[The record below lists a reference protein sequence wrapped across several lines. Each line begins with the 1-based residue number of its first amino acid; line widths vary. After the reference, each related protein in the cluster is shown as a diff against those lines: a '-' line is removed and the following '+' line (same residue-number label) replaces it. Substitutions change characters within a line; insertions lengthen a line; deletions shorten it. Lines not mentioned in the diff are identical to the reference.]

1 MKQQYSYAKDI
12 TREID
17 GVIKAESDAH
27 IIDEIKEYVITA
39 EQMRPQLLPNLFKGL
54 QPGGSNRCVW
64 ISGDFGSGK
73 SHLLKILSYV
83 LENEIDVD
91 GDKPAEVF
99 ESKCGSDFEL
109 KKQIQGATS
118 VPTVSILFNIQK
130 KLDAGAKGSVD
141 PVLMIFLKEFNS
153 RLGYDDKK
161 PAIAEI
167 ERYFASKGKYEWL
180 KEEYKK
186 RFNTEWVKDRPGI
199 LLKLQRL
206 AEIFADMEG
215 IDKETAYKNLKTQI
229 DNYNIDSDGFVKL
242 IKNWL
247 DERPGTRLIF
257 FVDEVGQFIGKDVHR
272 MLSLQTIAEGLGDM
286 TGNRA
291 TVMVTSQMD
300 IDSTVGDLT
309 ARQKY
314 DFSRIQGRFTQRIS
328 LTSANADE
336 VIQRRILEKTPEAE
350 KELKETFEKNRNII
364 KSLFQFGDDS
374 QYKSNYRSAA
384 EFAVDFPFVD
394 YQLNLLQQS
403 IINLSKN
410 NAFTG
415 DSNSVGERSL
425 LAITHQVANDYKDFD
440 LDRIVQFSDMYEGI
454 RAQLQTKIQND
465 IMQAEKTLDD
475 PLALKVLKALFLLKY
490 VNGFPTTADNVAK
503 ILLPSLD
510 TDFPEFKKQVQEA
523 LNKLV
528 RQSYI
533 DKGAKEDYHF
543 QTNEEKDIENEIKA
557 QELAPDAISKELMK
571 ILRDEVFSENKI
583 KLTANKIF
591 PYGRFVDDQQDGKE
605 SDIYIHFVTSNSDV
619 QVGDSQIMTNYSL
632 QHPNQLIVALEE
644 DKHLAEDLAMFLKAE
659 KCLGRL
665 LNNSEGHRLQIV
677 SDKRRINGRRR
688 ENLIERLTNATKGS
702 RLYMN
707 ASEITDIRTA
717 DLKGRLNEAM
727 GRLVKLVYTNLDMLT
742 IEYDDSTLKSIIAD
756 KASGEFTFPM
766 DAAMQEVLNFI
777 NRNKSLS
784 VRTKVSDLVTHFRSN
799 SYGWYETATICI
811 LAKLYKTDKISFRY
825 NGNLIDD
832 RQLYSLLTN
841 SSSRQSVIVDV
852 EETISN
858 SKVTKLKKL
867 YQELFD
873 DETCV
878 AQGAKDVH
886 KAFIER
892 LNKEAQAIKVL
903 ANSHRFEFSKPL
915 KDVTAD
921 METLCKLQYPALYS
935 KESAIEDLIDAK
947 EDVVEPINSF
957 VKGRQFS
964 IFENLDKV
972 IQGNRANKRYVDP
985 ETMATLEEIYVCAE
999 PWERMTEA
1007 KKAYDKMQTEI
1018 SNRQKEERTK
1028 LIDDIEMKFSAIKS
1042 LPAYSTLKSH
1052 QTKQVETIFTAMKKG
1067 AEEERFIGNLIANQ
1081 SEVTRAYNRVLD
1093 SINSWV
1099 EQNNKD
1105 DESDP
1110 SSGSGEADGSGSTG
1124 ATGTGGSHTKPRK
1137 VRKVINRQKAMTVNY
1152 SKPML
1157 ETKEDVEAY
1166 LDSLRK
1172 QLMRY
1177 IDNETSIMLS

>member
-12 TREID
+12 TRPID
-17 GVIKAESDAH
+17 GVIKAESDSH

-39 EQMRPQLLPNLFKGL
+39 EQIRPQLLPSLFQGL
-54 QPGGSNRCVW
+54 QPGGLNRCVW

-73 SHLLKILSYV
+73 SHLLKILSFV
-83 LENEIDVD
+83 LENNLDVD
-91 GDKPAEVF
+91 GAKCADLFAD
-99 ESKCGSDFEL
+99 KCGSDFEL
-109 KKQIQGATS
+109 KKQIQVATS

-130 KLDAGAKGSVD
+130 KLDAGTKGSVD

-180 KEEYKK
+180 KEEYSR
-186 RFNTEWVKDRPGI
+186 RFKTEWIKDRPGI

-206 AEIFADMEG
+206 AEVFAEMEG
-215 IDKETAYKNLKTQI
+215 IDQDTAYKNLKTQI

-242 IKNWL
+242 VKNWL
-247 DERPGTRLIF
+247 DEHPGTRLIF

-309 ARQKY
+309 SRQKY

-336 VIQRRILEKTPEAE
+336 VIQRRILEKTPDAD
-350 KELKETFEKNRNII
+350 KILKADFEKNRNII

-425 LAITHQVANDYKDFD
+425 LAITHQVANDYKDFG

-475 PLALKVLKALFLLKY
+475 ELALKVLKALFLLKY

-503 ILLPSLD
+503 ILLPTLD
-510 TDFPEFKKQVQEA
+510 TNFPEFKKLVQEA

-533 DKGAKEDYHF
+533 EKGAKDDYHF

-557 QELAPDAISKELMK
+557 QELAPDAINKELMK

-605 SDIYIHFVTSNSDV
+605 ADLYIHFVTSNSDI
-619 QVGDSQIMTNYSL
+619 QVSDDQIMTNYSL

-644 DKHLAEDLAMFLKAE
+644 DKHLAEDLSMFLKAE

-688 ENLIERLTNATKGS
+688 ENLIERLTHSVKGA

-707 ASEITDIRTA
+707 ASEITDIRTG

-727 GRLVKLVYTNLDMLT
+727 GRLVKLVYTNLDMLS
-742 IEYDDSTLKSIIAD
+742 IEYDDTTLKTIIAD
-756 KASGEFTFPM
+756 KASGEFAYQM
-766 DAAMQEVLNFI
+766 DAAMQEVVNFV
-777 NRNKSLS
+777 NKNKSLS
-784 VRTKVSDLVTHFRSN
+784 VRTKVSDLVAHFRSN
-799 SYGWYETATICI
+799 TYGWYETATLAI
-811 LAKLYKTDKISFRY
+811 LAKLYKIDKISFRH
-825 NGNLIDD
+825 NGNPVDD
-832 RQLYSLLTN
+832 KNLYTLLTN
-841 SSSRQSVIVDV
+841 SSNRQNVIVDV

-858 SKVTKLKKL
+858 GKISKLKNL
-867 YQELFD
+867 YRELFD
-873 DETCV
+873 DETCT

-892 LNKEAQAIKVL
+892 LNKETLELRTLV
-903 ANSHRFEFSKPL
+903 NSHRFEFIIPL
-915 KDVTAD
+915 KDVLSE
-921 METLCKLQYPALYS
+921 MESLTKLSYPTLYS
-935 KESAIEDLIDAK
+935 KESAIEDIIDAK
-947 EDVVEPINSF
+947 EDVADPVKSF
-957 VKGRQFS
+957 VRGRQFS
-964 IFENLDKV
+964 IFESLNNLM
-972 IQGNRANKRYVDP
+972 QGNQANIKYVEQGLMD
-985 ETMATLEEIYVCAE
+985 TLQEIFTSAE
-999 PWERMTEA
+999 PWDRMTEA
-1007 KKAYDKMQTEI
+1007 KEVYEKIQTEI
-1018 SNRQKEERTK
+1018 SDRQKEERAK
-1028 LIDDIEMKFSAIKS
+1028 LLDDIETKFNAVKA
-1042 LPAYSTLKSH
+1042 LPSYSTLKPY
-1052 QTKQVETIFTAMKKG
+1052 QIKQIEAIFSAMKEG
-1067 AEEERFIGNLIANQ
+1067 AEKERFIGNLIANQ
-1081 SEVTRAYNRVLD
+1081 SEVVKNYDRVLD
-1093 SINSWV
+1093 SINRWV
-1099 EQNNKD
+1099 EENNKES
-1105 DESDP
+1105 ESDKEEKKE
-1110 SSGSGEADGSGSTG
+1110 GKDTGAGTGSGS
-1124 ATGTGGSHTKPRK
+1124 KPKPHK
-1137 VRKVINRQKAMTVNY
+1137 VRKVVNRQKAMTVSY
-1152 SKPML
+1152 PKPML

-1166 LDSLRK
+1166 ISSLRK
-1172 QLMRY
+1172 QLMGY

>member
-1 MKQQYSYAKDI
+1 MKQQDSYAKDI
-12 TREID
+12 TRPID
-17 GVIKAESDAH
+17 GVIKAESDSH

-39 EQMRPQLLPNLFKGL
+39 EQMRPQLLPSLFKGL
-54 QPGGSNRCVW
+54 QPGGLNRCVW

-83 LENEIDVD
+83 LENNLDVEGEKCAD
-91 GDKPAEVF
+91 VF
-99 ESKCGSDFEL
+99 ADKCGNDFEL
-109 KKQIQGATS
+109 KKQIQVATS

-130 KLDAGAKGSVD
+130 KLNAGTKGSVD

-180 KEEYKK
+180 KEEYSR
-186 RFNTEWVKDRPGI
+186 RFKTEWVKDRPGI

-206 AEIFADMEG
+206 AEVFAEMEG
-215 IDKETAYKNLKTQI
+215 IDQDTAYKNLKTQI

-242 IKNWL
+242 VKNWL
-247 DERPGTRLIF
+247 DEHPGTRLIF

-309 ARQKY
+309 SRQKY

-336 VIQRRILEKTPEAE
+336 VIQRRILEKTPDAE
-350 KELKETFEKNRNII
+350 KVLKEDFEKNRNII

-425 LAITHQVANDYKDFD
+425 LAITHQVANDYKDFG

-475 PLALKVLKALFLLKY
+475 ELALKVLKALFLLKY

-503 ILLPSLD
+503 ILLPTLD
-510 TDFPEFKKQVQEA
+510 TNFPEFKKLVQEA

-533 DKGAKEDYHF
+533 EKGAKDDYHF

-557 QELAPDAISKELMK
+557 QELAPDAINKELMK

-605 SDIYIHFVTSNSDV
+605 ADLYIHFVTSNSDI
-619 QVGDSQIMTNYSL
+619 QVSDNQIMTNYSL

-644 DKHLAEDLAMFLKAE
+644 DKHLAEDLSMFLKAE

-688 ENLIERLTNATKGS
+688 ENLIERLTNSVKGA

-707 ASEITDIRTA
+707 TSEITDIRTS

-742 IEYDDSTLKSIIAD
+742 IEYDDTTLKTIITD
-756 KASGEFTFPM
+756 KTSGDFAFQM
-766 DAAMQEVLNFI
+766 DAAMQEVLNFV

-784 VRTKVSDLVTHFRSN
+784 VRTKVSDLVAHFRSN
-799 SYGWYETATICI
+799 TYGWYENATLSI
-811 LAKLYKTDKISFRY
+811 LAKLYKIDKISFRY
-825 NGNLIDD
+825 NGNPVDD
-832 RQLYSLLTN
+832 KNLYALLTN
-841 SSSRQSVIVDV
+841 SSNRQNVIVDV

-858 SKVTKLKKL
+858 SKITKLKNL
-867 YQELFD
+867 YRELFD
-873 DETCV
+873 DETCT

-892 LNKEAQAIKVL
+892 LNKETLELRTLV
-903 ANSHRFEFSKPL
+903 NSHRFEFIKSL
-915 KDVTAD
+915 KDVLSE
-921 METLCKLQYPALYS
+921 MESLTKLSYPALYS
-935 KESAIEDLIDAK
+935 KESAIEDIIDAK
-947 EDVVEPINSF
+947 EDVADPVKSF
-957 VKGRQFS
+957 VRGRQFS
-964 IFENLDKV
+964 IFESLNNLM
-972 IQGNRANKRYVDP
+972 QGNQANIKYVEP
-985 ETMATLEEIYVCAE
+985 VLMTTLQEIFTSTE
-999 PWERMTEA
+999 PWDRMTEA
-1007 KKAYDKMQTEI
+1007 KEVYEKIQTEI
-1018 SNRQKEERTK
+1018 SDRQKEERAK
-1028 LIDDIEMKFSAIKS
+1028 LLDDIETKFNAVKALPSYFTLKPYQIKQIEAIFSA
-1042 LPAYSTLKSH
+1042 
-1052 QTKQVETIFTAMKKG
+1052 MKEG
-1067 AEEERFIGNLIANQ
+1067 AEKERFIGNLIANQ
-1081 SEVTRAYNRVLD
+1081 SEVVKNYDRVLD
-1093 SINSWV
+1093 SINRWV
-1099 EQNNKD
+1099 EENNK
-1105 DESDP
+1105 ESE
-1110 SSGSGEADGSGSTG
+1110 SGKEEEKEENNSGSGTGSENKP
-1124 ATGTGGSHTKPRK
+1124 KPRK
-1137 VRKVINRQKAMTVNY
+1137 VRKVVNRQKAMTVSY
-1152 SKPML
+1152 SKPIL
-1157 ETKEDVEAY
+1157 ETREDVEAY
-1166 LDSLRK
+1166 INTLRK
-1172 QLMRY
+1172 QLMGY